1 MNMKA
6 IVYTEYG
13 SPDVLHM
20 GEVAKPIPK
29 ENDVLVKVHATTVSY
44 GSLAARTFGKMPPHE
59 FNMPFLFWFGARIA
73 FGWNKPKNPI
83 LGIEF
88 SGVIESIGAAVTTF
102 KPGDAVFGYR
112 GQGMGCFAEYVTM
125 PADGLIA
132 HKPDT
137 ISHAEAATIPYGAL
151 TALTLLRRLNIQ
163 PGQKVLIHGASG
175 AIGSFMVQIAK
186 SMGAEVTGTCGTG
199 RMAYVR
205 ALGADR
211 VIDYS
216 REDFTRSSQQYDL
229 IIDVLGRSTFN
240 ACKRVLTPKG
250 IYFPVSFKFTQIRQ
264 MLWTSRFGSKKVVI
278 GLSDEKPADMQ
289 TIKGM
294 IEAGTLKGFVDRCFP
309 LEQAVEAHRYYESGQ
324 RSGNVIL
331 TVA

>member
-6 IVYTEYG
+6 IVYSEYG
-13 SPDVLHM
+13 GPEVLHL
-20 GEVAKPIPK
+20 GEVTKPAPAAN
-29 ENDVLVKVHATTVSY
+29 EVLVKVSATSVSY
-44 GSLAARTFGKMPPHE
+44 GSVAARTFGKMPPHE
-59 FNMPFLFWFGARIA
+59 FNMPFLFWLGARIA
-73 FGWNKPKNPI
+73 FGWNKPKKPV

-88 SGVIESIGAAVTTF
+88 AGVVESVGSAVTTF

-112 GQGMGCFAEYVTM
+112 GQGMGCFAAYVTM
-125 PADGLIA
+125 PADGMIA
-132 HKPDT
+132 HKPAS
-137 ISHAEAATIPYGAL
+137 ISDAEAATIPYGAL

-175 AIGSFMVQIAK
+175 AIGSFMVQITKA
-186 SMGAEVTGTCGTG
+186 MGADVTGTCGTE
-199 RMAYVR
+199 RMKYVK

-216 REDFTRSSQQYDL
+216 REDFTRSGEQYDL
-229 IIDVLGRSTFN
+229 VIDVLGRSSFG
-240 ACKRVLTPKG
+240 AVKRVLQPKG
-250 IYFPVSFKFTQIRQ
+250 IYFPVSFKFTHVRQ
-264 MLWTSRFGSKKVVI
+264 MLWTSRFGSQKVFI

-294 IEAGTLKGFVDRCFP
+294 IEAGTLKGFVDRSFP

-324 RSGNVIL
+324 RGGNVVL
-331 TVA
+331 TAA